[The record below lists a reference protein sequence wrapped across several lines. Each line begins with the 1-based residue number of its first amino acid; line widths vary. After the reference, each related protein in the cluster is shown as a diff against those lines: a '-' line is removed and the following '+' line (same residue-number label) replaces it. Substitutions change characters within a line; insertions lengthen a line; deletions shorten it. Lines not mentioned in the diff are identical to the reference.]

1 MPDSNVNEKIDTA
14 LRSALSAWEQMQD
27 PEAGISVS
35 LRFEGDLASIEAL
48 GFETAMVSFD
58 TALGVVRFKDIPA
71 LTAHP
76 GVLWIAAG
84 RRRSVKLDSAAR
96 DIRARAAAPISGA
109 PVNGLWHATGPTNL
123 TNVANATGEDVI
135 IAIIDTGIDY
145 KHPMFLSQLS
155 PKTTRI
161 LKIWDQ
167 GLTPSAVADC
177 PNVARLASA
186 NTYGVEYDKNEI
198 EADLRGGTPILH
210 KDCNGHGTHC
220 AGIAAGGTIFP
231 SGGDANIVGVAPKAS
246 LIVVKLVDTPEHI
259 FYRLPSNAAGPEVGW
274 DLRFSDAVLYCL
286 RTARDEFHKPIV
298 ISMSIGRADTPGD
311 GLDDNARLLDRL
323 LDPAAAAGPNNF
335 PTGAIIVKAAG
346 NEGDIADSR
355 TARITVPPAGQIT
368 IPFRLTDTRQGL
380 QTRWTECAQRQF
392 KPAVGIHFWYRAPA
406 ALLSV
411 QFRIH
416 VPPNGAFGSSVSG
429 GANTEIGYN
438 VLPGPP
444 PSVVAVAPSSAVHRA
459 GISSETPAA
468 VPHPDGGT
476 VHRHYMNVFV
486 RPKEALG
493 IIYNQGI
500 YEVEITAP
508 PGTVFFAMCDRESWA
523 RSMRVSFSVATT
535 MRDGSPAPGQP
546 HLVVNEDFSLV
557 DSFGRNVITVA
568 AYDDKNG
575 ATGPTQ
581 GEIAAFSS
589 RGPLRNFSNPPNP
602 ARVLAPKP
610 DIAAPGVQIMSAEG
624 IDTEVLT
631 IRGPAFFSGRRF
643 AQQDGTSMATP
654 MVAGV
659 IALMLDKKS
668 DLNITQ
674 ARAALFAGPRAPV
687 NPSTAPASTNA
698 YGRGRVDAMS
708 SHSSTP

>member
-1 MPDSNVNEKIDTA
+1 MPDSKMNEKLDTA
-14 LRSALSAWEQMQD
+14 LRSALVAWEQTQD

-35 LRFEGDLASIEAL
+35 LRFEGDLAAIEAL

-76 GVLWIAAG
+76 SVLWIAAG
-84 RRRSVKLDSAAR
+84 RPRTANLDSAAR
-96 DIRARAAAPISGA
+96 DIRARASAPITGA
-109 PVNGLWHATGPTNL
+109 PVNGLWHATGPTNF
-123 TNVANATGEDVI
+123 THVANGSGEDVI
-135 IAIIDTGIDY
+135 VAIIDTGIDY

-155 PKTTRI
+155 PQTTRI

-167 GLTPSAVADC
+167 GLTPVAFAEC
-177 PNVARLASA
+177 PNVVRLASA

-210 KDCNGHGTHC
+210 KDCHGHGTHC
-220 AGIAAGGTIFP
+220 AGIAAGGPIFP
-231 SGGDANIVGVAPKAS
+231 SGGNANVLGIAPKAS
-246 LIVVKLVDTPEHI
+246 LIVVKLVDTPDHI
-259 FYRLPSNAAGPEVGW
+259 FYRLPSNTAGPEVGW
-274 DLRFSDAVLYCL
+274 DLRFHDAVLYCL
-286 RTARDEFHKPIV
+286 RTARDEFHKPVV
-298 ISMSIGRADTPGD
+298 ISMSLGVSSAPGD

-323 LDPAAAAGPNNF
+323 VDPTAAAGPNNF
-335 PTGAIIVKAAG
+335 PKGAIIVKSAG
-346 NEGDIADSR
+346 NEGDPAENR
-355 TARITVPPAGQIT
+355 TARIIVPGAGRIT
-368 IPFRLTDTRQGL
+368 IPFRLIDTRQGL

-392 KPAVGIHFWYRAPA
+392 KPAIGIHFWYRAPA
-406 ALLSV
+406 VPLSV
-411 QFRIH
+411 QFKLR

-429 GANTEIGYN
+429 GASTEIGYN
-438 VLPGPP
+438 VLPGPSS
-444 PSVVAVAPSSAVHRA
+444 SVVAVAPSSAAHRA

-468 VPHPDGGT
+468 LPHPDGGS

-486 RPKEALG
+486 KPKEALG
-493 IIYNQGI
+493 IIYNLGI
-500 YEVEITAP
+500 YEVEISAP
-508 PGTVFFAMCDRESWA
+508 PGTEFFALCDKESWA
-523 RSMRVSFSVATT
+523 RRMEVRFSVSTT
-535 MRDGSPAPGQP
+535 MRNGSAAPGPP
-546 HLVVNEDFSLV
+546 HLVPNVGSLV

-575 ATGPTQ
+575 AAGPTQ

-589 RGPLRNFSNPPNP
+589 RGPLRNFSVPPNP
-602 ARVLAPKP
+602 VRVLAPKP

-643 AQQDGTSMATP
+643 VEHDGTSMSTP

-668 DLNITQ
+668 DLNITE
-674 ARAALFAGPRAPV
+674 ARAALFAGPRAAV
-687 NPSTAPASTNA
+687 NPSSAPDSTNA
-698 YGRGRVDAMS
+698 YGRGRVNAMT